1 LRGGILAL
9 CCVEHGPSDLILL
22 VISTQSK
29 CRVLIPSRE
38 RNLFASTR
46 TYTEILSMKHKLIAL
61 IFALT
66 MMSWAQS
73 TTPAPAP
80 EQNSTPAKAKTTCS
94 CCDKMAS
101 ADHKDIAAC
110 MHHAGKHGKDMS
122 CCSGKDAKD
131 AASCCSGKDGK
142 SCSKDDKASASC
154 CDQSKAGEGEA
165 MACCA
170 KDGKD
175 GPNGCCSGKQ
185 CGKHDHSDHPAPG
198 N

>member
-9 CCVEHGPSDLILL
+9 RCVEHGPSDLILL

-80 EQNSTPAKAKTTCS
+80 EQNSTPAKAKTSCS
-94 CCDKMAS
+94 CCEKMAS
-101 ADHKDIAAC
+101 ADQKDMGC

-154 CDQSKAGEGEA
+154 CDTGKPGEGQE
-165 MACCA
+165 MTCCA
-170 KDGKD
+170 KDGKN
-175 GPNGCCSGKQ
+175 GANGCCSGKQ
-185 CGKHDHSDHPAPG
+185 CGKHDHSDHPTPG